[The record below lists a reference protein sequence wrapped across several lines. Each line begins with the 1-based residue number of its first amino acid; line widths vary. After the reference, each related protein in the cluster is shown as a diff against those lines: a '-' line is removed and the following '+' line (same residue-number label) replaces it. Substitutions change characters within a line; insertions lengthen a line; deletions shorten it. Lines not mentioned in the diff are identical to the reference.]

1 MSLNLL
7 FYLLL
12 SNTTPKIVE
21 VDIPVPS
28 IIVPQRKSEFSL
40 DRLEL
45 DCLAKN
51 IYHESKGE
59 SKSGKWAVAN
69 VSLNRLAHPAFPDT
83 ICDVV
88 YQKRKVCEFSWVC
101 DGKRDITQF
110 DEKSWEESKE
120 IAKKAIEK
128 KHVDNTGG
136 ALFFHNNKVNPRFHK
151 KRKRTT
157 RIGNHMF
164 YK

>member
-7 FYLLL
+7 FYFIL
-12 SNTTPKIVE
+12 SNTSPKTTGVTIE
-21 VDIPVPS
+21 VPPVVLHQS
-28 IIVPQRKSEFSL
+28 KSDFPF
-40 DRLEL
+40 DRREL

-69 VSLNRLAHPAFPDT
+69 VSLNRLEHPAFPDT

-110 DEKSWEESKE
+110 DEKSWKESKE

-128 KHVDNTGG
+128 KPVDNTGG

-157 RIGNHMF
+157 RIGNHLF